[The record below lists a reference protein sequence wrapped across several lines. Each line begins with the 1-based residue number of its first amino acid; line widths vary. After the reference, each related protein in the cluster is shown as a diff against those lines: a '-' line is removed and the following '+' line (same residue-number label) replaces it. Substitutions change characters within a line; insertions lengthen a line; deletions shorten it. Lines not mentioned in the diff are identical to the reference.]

1 MHFKSRENLS
11 CDVLVIGGGGAGLR
25 AAIAAGSKSAA
36 VLLVSKTKAGTNS
49 NTYISKAVIAS
60 TGWGAG
66 DDDRFVHM
74 EDTVVGGRFLNDQSM
89 VAEMSGQAHAEV
101 AFLKE
106 CGVCFEQHA
115 GRPKVTKTP
124 GHRYPRHV
132 YGRNWRGSDLVVPL
146 KRFAEKVGIRF
157 AEHLHVSR
165 LIADEGRITGAA
177 GISKD
182 GRFYEINTKAVV
194 LATGGY
200 AQIYLNT
207 NNVPGITGDGQ
218 ALAYDLG
225 IPLKDM
231 EFVQFYPTATGK
243 RGNRLM
249 LYERLLAQPGVV
261 LRNGSGQDTLKHYG
275 IDDATAVTRDR
286 FAQIVYREMN
296 REESPDSQVFM
307 DMEALSD
314 ETAAKLAAL
323 IPNRWW
329 QGQKVFK
336 VVPTAHF
343 CMGGIV
349 TNQFGETALDGLFAV
364 GEAAAGVHGANRLGG
379 NALAEIF
386 TMGARVG
393 ELAAEKVADM
403 RPVSGNKDAFKA
415 ERCRLEGTYSDKG
428 PGAKELIHDL
438 KSLMW
443 NKAGVIRN
451 EEALVEAMGQL
462 QALDVRVKVKSPGDL
477 IRRLEFQNMR
487 CVAELVCRAAR
498 MRTESRG
505 AHFRSDFPQEDH
517 QNWIQNIVL
526 KKTGSGVHA
535 TAEPVNLN
543 LVKLKP

>member
-1 MHFKSRENLS
+1 
-11 CDVLVIGGGGAGLR
+11 
-25 AAIAAGSKSAA
+25 
-36 VLLVSKTKAGTNS
+36 
-49 NTYISKAVIAS
+49 
-60 TGWGAG
+60 
-66 DDDRFVHM
+66 M
-74 EDTVVGGRFLNDQSM
+74 EDTVVGGRFLNDQAM
-89 VAEMSGQAHAEV
+89 VADMAGQAHAEV
-101 AFLKE
+101 AFLKK
-106 CGVCFEQHA
+106 CGVRFELHA
-115 GRPKVTKTP
+115 GKPKVTKTP

-132 YGRNWRGSDLVVPL
+132 YGRNWCGSDLVVPL
-146 KRFAEKVGIRF
+146 KRFAEQVGIRF
-157 AEHLHVSR
+157 AERLFVSR

-182 GRFYEINTKAVV
+182 GRFYELRAKAVV

-218 ALAYDLG
+218 ALAYDIG

-243 RGNRLM
+243 RGNRLI

-261 LRNGSGQDTLKHYG
+261 LRNGSGQDILKHYG
-275 IDDATAVTRDR
+275 IDDATVVTRDR
-286 FAQIVYREMN
+286 LAQIVYREMKK
-296 REESPDSQVFM
+296 EESSDPSVFL
-307 DMEALSD
+307 DMEALSQ
-314 ETAAKLAAL
+314 EAAGKLAAL
-323 IPNRWW
+323 IPSRWW

-336 VVPTAHF
+336 VMPTAHF

-349 TNQFGETALDGLFAV
+349 TNPLGETAIDGLFAV

-393 ELAAEKVADM
+393 ELAAEKAADM

-415 ERCRLEGTYSDKG
+415 ERCRLEGTYSEKG

-443 NKAGVIRN
+443 NKVGVIRN
-451 EEALVEAMGQL
+451 EEALHEAMGQL
-462 QALDVRVKVKSPGDL
+462 QALDARVKVTSPGDL

-487 CVAELVCRAAR
+487 CAAEMVCRAAR

-505 AHFRSDFPQEDH
+505 AHFRSDFRNEDH
-517 QNWIQNIVL
+517 RNWIQNIVM
-526 KKTGSGVHA
+526 KKSATGVHM
-535 TAEPVNLN
+535 TTEPVNLN
-543 LVKLKP
+543 LVKMKP